1 MVASD
6 SMFSLEGRVAVV
18 TGASGDIGA
27 AMARALGHAGARL
40 VLASRN
46 EEKLVAVR
54 DGMGMDP
61 SRILVVPTDVT
72 DAARVER
79 LVARTVEML
88 GRLDVLVTAAGI
100 QVRKPALEMS
110 PAEWRDVLDVNLT
123 GTFLSCR
130 AAAQAM
136 IPQGRGR
143 IIMVSSLTAEIGL
156 PGMPAYVASRG
167 GIRQLAK
174 ALATEWA
181 PHGITVNCV
190 GPGRMRT
197 AMTEGLFA
205 DDLAKESFMR
215 LIPAGRPGVPEDLA
229 GVTVF
234 LASDAASYV
243 TGQSIYVDGGWLSAG
258 GNPAG

>member
-27 AMARALGHAGARL
+27 AMARALAAAGARL

-46 EEKLVAVR
+46 EQNLAAVR
-54 DGMGMDP
+54 DATGLDR

-72 DAARVER
+72 DAAAVEH
-79 LVARTVEML
+79 LVARTVETF

-100 QVRKPALEMS
+100 QIRKPALEMS
-110 PAEWRDVLDVNLT
+110 PAEWRDVLEVNLT

-136 IPQGRGR
+136 IRQGAGR

-197 AMTEGLFA
+197 AMTEGLFV
-205 DDLAKESFMR
+205 DDRARESFMR
-215 LIPAGRPGVPEDLA
+215 LIPAGRAGVPEDLA
-229 GVTVF
+229 GVTIF

>member
-27 AMARALGHAGARL
+27 AMARALAAAGARL

-46 EEKLVAVR
+46 EQNLAAVSDATGIDR
-54 DGMGMDP
+54 

-72 DAARVER
+72 DAAAVEH
-79 LVARTVEML
+79 LVARTVEMF

-100 QVRKPALEMS
+100 QMRKSALEMS

-136 IPQGRGR
+136 IRQGAGR

-197 AMTEGLFA
+197 AMTEGLFV
-205 DDLAKESFMR
+205 DDRARESFMR
-215 LIPAGRPGVPEDLA
+215 LIPAGRAGVPEDLA
-229 GVTVF
+229 GVTIF